1 MRAGARTQRGV
12 ALVTAIM
19 IVAIVAAVAAKIAFA
34 HQIWFRQM
42 ENVSDRGA
50 TDLLRR
56 GALHWASV
64 ALLDDAAQNSIDH
77 LGEPWAMGLPVLP
90 VDGGAIKV
98 SVEDA
103 QGRFNLN
110 NLVQNNQP
118 SAADVAV
125 FQRLLVLLN
134 LDPLLVN
141 ALIDWIDPDSNVTSP
156 GGAEDVDYLNL
167 KTPYR
172 AANQP
177 LISVEE
183 LRMVKGFDA
192 KTLLMLLPFV
202 TVLPAGV
209 HTAINVNT
217 ASPELLAALAS
228 RDLAWAQRVT
238 DHRKDT
244 PMKNAG
250 EFTAMLQ
257 PVPGAAPLPSGLID
271 VKTDYFLITLETS
284 IGRHQR
290 RTLALMQR
298 PTGAKITNW
307 LWHRPE
313 PLIDVPAMA
322 ATQSANANA
331 SPDESTE
338 LR

>member
-1 MRAGARTQRGV
+1 MSAASTQRGV
-12 ALVTAIM
+12 ALVTAMM
-19 IVAIVAAVAAKIAFA
+19 IVAIIAAVAAKIAFA
-34 HQIWFRQM
+34 HQVWFRQM

-77 LGEPWAMGLPVLP
+77 LGEPWAQGLPVLP
-90 VDGGAIKV
+90 VEGGAIKV

-110 NLVQNNQP
+110 NLVQNNQASP
-118 SAADVAV
+118 NDVTI
-125 FQRLLVLLN
+125 FQRLLTLLK
-134 LDPLLVN
+134 LDPLLAN
-141 ALIDWIDPDSNVTSP
+141 AVVDWIDPDGNVTSP

-172 AANQP
+172 AANEP
-177 LISVEE
+177 MVSVEE
-183 LRMVKGFDA
+183 LRLIKGFDA
-192 KTLLMLLPFV
+192 QTVLTLLPFV
-202 TVLPAGV
+202 TVLPAGT
-209 HTAINVNT
+209 HTAVNVNT
-217 ASPELLAALAS
+217 ASPELLAALANK
-228 RDLAWAQRVT
+228 DLAWAQRAA
-238 DHRKDT
+238 DQRKEK

-250 EFTAMLQ
+250 DFTALLQ
-257 PVPGAAPLPSGLID
+257 LPPGAAALPSGSID
-271 VKTDYFLITLETS
+271 VKTDYFLITLESS

-298 PTGAKITNW
+298 QSSAKTTNW

-313 PLIDVPAMA
+313 PLIDIPTTA
-322 ATQSANANA
+322 ATQSANA
-331 SPDESTE
+331 SSDEGAE

>member
-1 MRAGARTQRGV
+1 MSAASTQRGV
-12 ALVTAIM
+12 ALVTAMM
-19 IVAIVAAVAAKIAFA
+19 IVAIIAAVAAKIAFA
-34 HQIWFRQM
+34 HQVWFRQM

-77 LGEPWAMGLPVLP
+77 LGEPWAQGLPVLP
-90 VDGGAIKV
+90 VEGGAIKV

-110 NLVQNNQP
+110 NLVQNNQASP
-118 SAADVAV
+118 NDVTI
-125 FQRLLVLLN
+125 FQRLLTLLK
-134 LDPLLVN
+134 LDPLLAN
-141 ALIDWIDPDSNVTSP
+141 AVVDWIDPDGNVTSP

-177 LISVEE
+177 MVSVEE
-183 LRMVKGFDA
+183 LRLIKGFDA
-192 KTLLMLLPFV
+192 QTVLTLLPFV
-202 TVLPAGV
+202 TVLPAGT
-209 HTAINVNT
+209 HTAVNVNT
-217 ASPELLAALAS
+217 ASPELLAALANK
-228 RDLAWAQRVT
+228 DLAWAQRAA
-238 DHRKDT
+238 DQRKEK

-250 EFTAMLQ
+250 DFTALLQ
-257 PVPGAAPLPSGLID
+257 LPPGAAALPSGSID
-271 VKTDYFLITLETS
+271 VKTDYFLITLESS

-298 PTGAKITNW
+298 QSSAKTTNW

-313 PLIDVPAMA
+313 PLIDIPTTA
-322 ATQSANANA
+322 ATQSANA
-331 SPDESTE
+331 SSDEGAE